1 MSELLEIIT
10 ELFETNVQQYDNRN
24 ITPLNAAK
32 YEQKIEKPRDAN
44 IKKEIYTS
52 LKQVLVELEELNGI
66 TRKTYEKNLFAINS
80 AARRFADLNQSSVL
94 NGKSFCYAALQLS

>member
-44 IKKEIYTS
+44 IKKESVGNFKAHILHEESQGHQT
-52 LKQVLVELEELNGI
+52 LHEKLVKMGI
-66 TRKTYEKNLFAINS
+66 KVFYITFLVCINLGSWNEACEILTLFSN
-80 AARRFADLNQSSVL
+80 
-94 NGKSFCYAALQLS
+94 Y